1 MLLFFSIVHSEI
13 SDNFCF
19 NLIGTAS
26 LSILLPVLI
35 LLLSPTTT
43 PLPPS
48 HVLSISHILSL
59 AASNSTNFKE
69 ATLGLNDE
77 QKKTLEASVR
87 ASVGGGKKEEERKE
101 APKISLKLF
110 G

>member
-1 MLLFFSIVHSEI
+1 MT
-13 SDNFCF
+13 
-19 NLIGTAS
+19 IGTAS
-26 LSILLPVLI
+26 LSIILPVLI
-35 LLLSPTTT
+35 LLLSPSTT

-48 HVLSISHILSL
+48 HILSISQILAL

-69 ATLGLNDE
+69 ATAGLDDE
-77 QKKTLEASVR
+77 QKKILETSVR
-87 ASVGGGKKEEERKE
+87 ASVGGSRKAEEVRE